1 MTVRTPASPPGD
13 RPDEAPEPA
22 PARRGRTS
30 LALTNLPEAA
40 RVSRLLRSEVAG
52 GVLLIIAA
60 AAGFAAANSP
70 LSEWYLHLRDLH
82 VGPASLGLELSVGHW
97 ASDGLLAIF
106 FFMVGLELKREF
118 VTGALRRVSTAVVPV
133 AAAFGGVA
141 IPALIYAAIN
151 AGGDAAQGWAIPT
164 ATDIAFAVAIL
175 GLIAPRIP
183 PALRMFLLTLAVV
196 DDLIAITII
205 AVFFTD
211 QIQLA
216 PLALA
221 VIPLVLYAVLA
232 RTCSAWF
239 ARSWWAPWVIL
250 LPIGVVVWALF
261 LVSGIHATIAGV
273 VLAFLIPVGGP
284 GGTQL
289 AEVFEHRF
297 RPLSS
302 AIAIPI
308 FAFFAAGVVVGGTSR
323 FPWDPVAIGVLAGLV
338 IGKPVGIALT
348 TWAVTRF
355 SRAELDPSLRW
366 RELIGVSALAG
377 IGFTVSLLIADLSLP
392 DPADADTARLAVMVA
407 SLLAIAVASAF
418 LVRRPGHGRRPA
430 PDPRRSGRS

>member
-1 MTVRTPASPPGD
+1 MNLRTPPPAKPSGVV
-13 RPDEAPEPA
+13 
-22 PARRGRTS
+22 RRQRRTLS
-30 LALTNLPEAA
+30 LTNLPEAA
-40 RVSRLLRSEVAG
+40 RVSRLLRSEVVG

-60 AAGFAAANSP
+60 AAGFLAANSP
-70 LSEWYLHLRDLH
+70 LSRWYLALRDLH
-82 VGPASLGLELSVGHW
+82 VGPESLGLNLSIGHW

-118 VTGALRRVSTAVVPV
+118 VTGALRRASTAVVPV
-133 AAAFGGVA
+133 AAAFGGVV
-141 IPALIYAAIN
+141 IPALVYAAFN
-151 AGGDAAQGWAIPT
+151 AGGPAAQGWAIPT

-196 DDLIAITII
+196 DDLIAISII

-211 QIQLA
+211 EIRL
-216 PLALA
+216 LALVA
-221 VIPLVLYAVLA
+221 ALIPIAAFAILA
-232 RTCSAWF
+232 RSWPGWF

-250 LPIGVVVWALF
+250 LPLGVIAWALF
-261 LVSGIHATIAGV
+261 LNSGIHATIAGV
-273 VLAFLIPVGGP
+273 VLAFMIPVQGK

-308 FAFFAAGVVVGGTSR
+308 FAFFAAGVVVDGTTG
-323 FPWDPVAIGVLAGLV
+323 FPWDPIAIGVLLGLV
-338 IGKPVGIALT
+338 LGKPVGIALT
-348 TWAVTRF
+348 TWLVTRF
-355 SRAELDPSLRW
+355 TRAELDPAVRW

-377 IGFTVSLLIADLSLP
+377 IGFTVSLLIAELSLP
-392 DPADADTARLAVMVA
+392 EAADADTARLAVMVA

-418 LVRRPGHGRRPA
+418 LVRRPRATRAGSAELPA
-430 PDPRRSGRS
+430 RI